1 MRSIGTFIRLACLLL
16 AVVLLGAQSHFCA
29 DFTSSN
35 SGSHVCQLC
44 ATAGHA
50 VMAQALL
57 TDYSPVFL
65 RFEAVSYQAQF
76 SSLSFSFTS
85 PRAPPAL

>member
-1 MRSIGTFIRLACLLL
+1 MRSIGTFARVACLLL
-16 AVVLLGAQSHFCA
+16 AVVLLGAQFHFCA

-50 VMAQALL
+50 VPAQALL
-57 TDYSPVFL
+57 TDYSPVFH
-65 RFEAVSYQAQF
+65 RFEAISYQAQF
-76 SSLSFSFTS
+76 SSLSFNFTS